1 MTVQVE
7 LHDAD
12 AEALRAQL
20 QRQDEFLAVV
30 AHELRAPLGAILGWA
45 HMLRRNA
52 DEEDMQKGLEVI
64 EQSVHVQAKLIDDLL
79 MMSRMASNK
88 IVLDMQPLSLAEL
101 VETAVEAV
109 RPAAQDKGIRLVNSL
124 NAQPLAV
131 NGDATRLLQV
141 LGNLLTNAVK
151 FTPPCG
157 EVEVSLKQSR
167 GWAVITVA
175 DNGKGIAP
183 DLLPHVFD
191 RFRQDPS
198 AARVHGGL
206 GLGLAIARHLVEL
219 HAGEI
224 DAQSTGEGK
233 GAAFTVRLPLAEI
246 R

>member
-1 MTVQVE
+1 
-7 LHDAD
+7 
-12 AEALRAQL
+12 
-20 QRQDEFLAVV
+20 
-30 AHELRAPLGAILGWA
+30 
-45 HMLRRNA
+45 
-52 DEEDMQKGLEVI
+52 
-64 EQSVHVQAKLIDDLL
+64 
-79 MMSRMASNK
+79 
-88 IVLDMQPLSLAEL
+88 
-101 VETAVEAV
+101 
-109 RPAAQDKGIRLVNSL
+109 
-124 NAQPLAV
+124 V